1 VNIIQSKE
9 TVISFKELIIVPR
22 GVQKTDEQKL
32 QILDA
37 QIAELESRKTKIE
50 EKIKALNDQKQVIFD
65 QQQQKKLEELQKF
78 ISRLGK
84 TPEEVLEI
92 LKKAE

>member
-1 VNIIQSKE
+1 M
-9 TVISFKELIIVPR
+9 PR

>member
-1 VNIIQSKE
+1 
-9 TVISFKELIIVPR
+9 VPR